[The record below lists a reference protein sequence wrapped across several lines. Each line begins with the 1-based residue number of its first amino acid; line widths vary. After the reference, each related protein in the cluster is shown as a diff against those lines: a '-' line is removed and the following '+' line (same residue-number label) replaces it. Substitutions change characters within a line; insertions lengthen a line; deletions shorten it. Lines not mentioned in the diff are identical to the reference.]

1 MNLETDK
8 KKNDQDFKMAE
19 KWAVIGVLGNIIL
32 AVLKFYAGIIG
43 GSSAMVADAMHS
55 ASDIVA
61 SAVVYVSLKVAKKPA
76 DEKHPFGYGKAEA
89 ISTAI
94 VGVMLLAAGF
104 QIIKIAYDTI
114 SSGNVEA
121 PGMIALYAAVFSI
134 VIKELMFRWTYKVG
148 KQINSPSTIANA
160 YDHRSDAFSS
170 IATFIGIGGAIL
182 GFPVMDPIAGG
193 IVALFILRMGYT
205 IMVDAVHQIMD
216 RSADKEKVSK
226 IRDAVMMTPGVR
238 STHGIRVR
246 QSGPFYL
253 VDMDICVDKNVTLEK
268 AHRIGD
274 ETRINVFKAIDKVME
289 VRVHIDPHDESKD
302 AVDISSVGEMRGVTE
317 L

>member
-1 MNLETDK
+1 MNTAADK
-8 KKNDQDFKMAE
+8 VKNDQDFKTAE
-19 KWAVIGVLGNIIL
+19 KWAVIGVFGNIVL
-32 AVLKFYAGIIG
+32 ASFKFYAGIVG
-43 GSSAMVADAMHS
+43 GSSAMVADAFHS
-55 ASDIVA
+55 ASDIIA

-76 DEKHPFGYGKAEA
+76 DEKHPYGYGKAEA

-94 VGVMLLAAGF
+94 VGLMLLAAGF

-114 SSGNVEA
+114 RSGNVEA
-121 PGMIALYAAVFSI
+121 PGMIALYAAVSSI
-134 VIKELMFRWTYKVG
+134 IIKELMFRWTYKVG
-148 KQINSPSTIANA
+148 KRINSPSTIANA

-182 GFPVMDPIAGG
+182 GFPVMDPIAGA

-216 RSADKEKVSK
+216 RSADKEKVNL
-226 IRDAVMMTPGVR
+226 IRESILNTPGVK

-253 VDMDICVDKNVTLEK
+253 VDLDICVDKNVSIEK
-268 AHRIGD
+268 AHVIGD
-274 ETRINVFKAIDKVME
+274 ITRSNVFKSLDKIME
-289 VRVHIDPHDESKD
+289 VRVHIDPHVEARND
-302 AVDISSVGEMRGVTE
+302 VDIKSIKEIRKMID